1 MQPSHN
7 ELSEFYDYDVLFEE
21 LANQEPRSVAWR
33 FNQRPLDDYVFS
45 KHEVPLPEYLEKFRW
60 SGERRFPKTRR
71 PNWPGCCL
79 NEDQPLLTA
88 WGRRG
93 PYPK

>member
-21 LANQEPRSVAWR
+21 LANQELLSVAWR

-45 KHEVPLPEYLEKFRW
+45 KHEVPLPEYLEKI
-60 SGERRFPKTRR
+60 SLERGAAFPENAEAEFT
-71 PNWPGCCL
+71 GCCL
-79 NEDQPLLTA
+79 NEDQP
-88 WGRRG
+88 
-93 PYPK
+93 Y